1 MKKAKDKY
9 ENSFLCAGKME
20 IFFIAF
26 GVKVRK
32 DDLDGVKVRKDDL
45 DMCPPLFCHKC
56 YKLVLRGGTCLAINV
71 WPPDKC
77 IGNCKICSFSRDQ
90 QKSGGKK
97 IKPGIKPREDST
109 GPKEQ
114 VEMVEGMSGTLSFQP
129 DPASLSFSE
138 EVKNLQSFRG
148 SEPLYP
154 EQFVE
159 NKHEYM
165 CPI

>member
-26 GVKVRK
+26 
-32 DDLDGVKVRKDDL
+32 GVKVRKDDL

-71 WPPDKC
+71 WPPHKC

-90 QKSGGKK
+90 RKSG
-97 IKPGIKPREDST
+97 
-109 GPKEQ
+109 
-114 VEMVEGMSGTLSFQP
+114 GTLSFQP
-129 DPASLSFSE
+129 DPATLSISE
-138 EVKNLQSFRG
+138 EVKNQKSLRG
-148 SEPLYP
+148 SGPLY
-154 EQFVE
+154 
-159 NKHEYM
+159 
-165 CPI
+165 

>member
-32 DDLDGVKVRKDDL
+32 DDLD
-45 DMCPPLFCHKC
+45 MCPPLFCHKC
-56 YKLVLRGGTCLAINV
+56 YKLVLRGGTCFAINV
-71 WPPDKC
+71 WPPHKR
-77 IGNCKICSFSRDQ
+77 IGNCKICSFPKDQ
-90 QKSGGKK
+90 RKSCGKK

-109 GPKEQ
+109 GSKEQ

-129 DPASLSFSE
+129 DPATLSFSE
-138 EVKNLQSFRG
+138 EVKNQKSFRG
-148 SEPLYP
+148 SEPLY
-154 EQFVE
+154 
-159 NKHEYM
+159 
-165 CPI
+165 